1 MSVLPDNKDPKFII
15 GQRFLSHYKHTQLY
29 QKYAL
34 ATLQELQMLDRKYE
48 GMSLEAAYKY
58 TFDKMPTYVKEF
70 YGEEEEWQVI

>member
-1 MSVLPDNKDPKFII
+1 MSVLPDYKDPKFII
-15 GQRFLSHYKHTQLY
+15 SKRFLSHYKHMRLY

-58 TFDKMPTYVKEF
+58 TFDKMPNYVKELC
-70 YGEEEEWQVI
+70 GEEEE